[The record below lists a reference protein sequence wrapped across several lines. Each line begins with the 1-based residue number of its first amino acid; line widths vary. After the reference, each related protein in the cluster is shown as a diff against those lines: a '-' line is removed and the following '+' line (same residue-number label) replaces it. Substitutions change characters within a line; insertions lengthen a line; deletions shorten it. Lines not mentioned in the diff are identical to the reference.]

1 MRLIYRDNYDT
12 IDRSMSD
19 SQVGGRKKKNI
30 RNHIWVINGIINDVL
45 HTKKKAPMDIQ
56 IYGYKQCFDSM
67 WLEECMHD
75 IWDAGLKDNAF
86 ALLYNANSLVNIKVK
101 TPVGKTEGGDITNVI
116 TQGDVFAPL
125 LCSKQID
132 TIGQECLEEEK
143 YTYKY
148 KGEVDIPPLAMV
160 DDLIS
165 VSECGYRTTMVNS
178 YLKSKTNSK
187 KLQFGTSKCKKIH
200 VGKYCEQFK
209 CQELSVDS
217 WEEIEV
223 KDKLED
229 CWMGEE
235 PIEEANE
242 EKYIGDIIDK
252 DGKNIKNIKARVD
265 KGKGIVT
272 RIMMMLE
279 GIPFGKY
286 YFEVACILRNTLLVS
301 SLLCNSEAWYNL
313 TNSEVKL
320 LESVDL
326 MLLRKILNA
335 PKSSPKEIL
344 YLELGCIP
352 LKFIIQKRRLSFLH
366 YILQED
372 PNSLIY
378 RFFESQSKNNNQKD
392 WTKTVTEDLIKLDLK
407 LNYEEITNMKKSK
420 FKNLVKN
427 QVEVK
432 ALIFLNQLK
441 SEHSKVRKLDY
452 KMIKMRKYLMPNNED
467 VTNEEKQLL
476 FKLRCRLTET
486 KTNFKGLYDNYMC
499 DLCDQEEETQEHL
512 FRCTEILKRKVEIER
527 NDYEKIFNGTI
538 HDQILMTR
546 IFRENMK
553 IRDEILKDRQ

>member
-1 MRLIYRDNYDT
+1 
-12 IDRSMSD
+12 
-19 SQVGGRKKKNI
+19 
-30 RNHIWVINGIINDVL
+30 
-45 HTKKKAPMDIQ
+45 
-56 IYGYKQCFDSM
+56 
-67 WLEECMHD
+67 
-75 IWDAGLKDNAF
+75 
-86 ALLYNANSLVNIKVK
+86 
-101 TPVGKTEGGDITNVI
+101 
-116 TQGDVFAPL
+116 
-125 LCSKQID
+125 
-132 TIGQECLEEEK
+132 
-143 YTYKY
+143 
-148 KGEVDIPPLAMV
+148 
-160 DDLIS
+160 
-165 VSECGYRTTMVNS
+165 MVNS

-235 PIEEANE
+235 PIEEANQ
-242 EKYIGDIIDK
+242 EKYLGDIIDK

-335 PKSSPKEIL
+335 PKSTPKEIL

-352 LKFIIQKRRLSFLH
+352 LKFIVQKRRLSFLH

-392 WTKTVTEDLIKLDLK
+392 
-407 LNYEEITNMKKSK
+407 
-420 FKNLVKN
+420 
-427 QVEVK
+427 
-432 ALIFLNQLK
+432 
-441 SEHSKVRKLDY
+441 
-452 KMIKMRKYLMPNNED
+452 
-467 VTNEEKQLL
+467 
-476 FKLRCRLTET
+476 
-486 KTNFKGLYDNYMC
+486 
-499 DLCDQEEETQEHL
+499 
-512 FRCTEILKRKVEIER
+512 
-527 NDYEKIFNGTI
+527 
-538 HDQILMTR
+538 
-546 IFRENMK
+546 
-553 IRDEILKDRQ
+553 

>member
-1 MRLIYRDNYDT
+1 
-12 IDRSMSD
+12 
-19 SQVGGRKKKNI
+19 
-30 RNHIWVINGIINDVL
+30 
-45 HTKKKAPMDIQ
+45 
-56 IYGYKQCFDSM
+56 
-67 WLEECMHD
+67 
-75 IWDAGLKDNAF
+75 
-86 ALLYNANSLVNIKVK
+86 
-101 TPVGKTEGGDITNVI
+101 
-116 TQGDVFAPL
+116 
-125 LCSKQID
+125 
-132 TIGQECLEEEK
+132 
-143 YTYKY
+143 
-148 KGEVDIPPLAMV
+148 MV
-160 DDLIS
+160 
-165 VSECGYRTTMVNS
+165 
-178 YLKSKTNSK
+178 
-187 KLQFGTSKCKKIH
+187 
-200 VGKYCEQFK
+200 KYCEEFK

-235 PIEEANE
+235 PIEEATE
-242 EKYIGDIIDK
+242 EKYLGYIIDK

-272 RIMMMLE
+272 RIKMMFE

-320 LESVDL
+320 LEAVDL

-335 PKSSPKEIL
+335 PKSTPKEIL

-372 PNSLIY
+372 PNSLVY
-378 RFFESQSKNNNQKD
+378 RFFEFQSKNNNQKD

-452 KMIKMRKYLMPNNED
+452 KMIKMRKYLLPNNED
-467 VTNEEKQLL
+467 VTNEENQLL
-476 FKLRCRLTET
+476 FKFRCRLTET
-486 KTNFKGLYDNYMC
+486 KTNKVKL
-499 DLCDQEEETQEHL
+499 
-512 FRCTEILKRKVEIER
+512 LKCH
-527 NDYEKIFNGTI
+527 N
-538 HDQILMTR
+538 QINC
-546 IFRENMK
+546 F
-553 IRDEILKDRQ
+553 